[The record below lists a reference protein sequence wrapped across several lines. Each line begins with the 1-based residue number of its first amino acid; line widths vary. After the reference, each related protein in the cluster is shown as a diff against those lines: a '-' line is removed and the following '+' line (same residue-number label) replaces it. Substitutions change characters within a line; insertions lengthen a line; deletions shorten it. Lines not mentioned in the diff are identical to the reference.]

1 MELIITDEIQ
11 NKDKEE
17 IFQGLLEYNLAKLED
32 KQPRDLGVYY
42 KKDGRIMAGLIGET
56 HGNWL
61 TVKYLWVSED
71 LRGQHIGTDILEQAE
86 NIARERG
93 CHDCFL
99 DTFSFQTPQ
108 FYKKL
113 GYTEVFT
120 LEDYPITGK
129 RHYFTKKL

>member
-1 MELIITDEIQ
+1 
-11 NKDKEE
+11 
-17 IFQGLLEYNLAKLED
+17 
-32 KQPRDLGVYY
+32 
-42 KKDGRIMAGLIGET
+42 MAGLIGET

-99 DTFSFQTPQ
+99 DTFSFQAPQ